1 MKKKLLFSAT
11 LLSVLTVG
19 GFNLLQVYGEG
30 EELEPIAS
38 ESLEQVYEEQEDTA
52 NKNALDE
59 KTVHDDIESDALD
72 LNDTDT
78 DEQAVPETLDQGFEV
93 EENELSKDWIE
104 EPLNEESL
112 SSSVALDSKPA
123 VSEETIL
130 SEKFESESIAYAA
143 TGNAE
148 RVNQPTLS
156 GIDISNWQ
164 AGINVKALEADFIIC
179 KSSGGKDF
187 SDASFPL
194 FAQTILSS
202 GKLLGYYHFARD
214 AGHEGTAIE
223 EATHFYNT
231 VQNYIGRG
239 IPVLDWE
246 GSALSLG
253 TTWAKSFLDT
263 FYNLSGVKPLLYTSA
278 SVSRSYDW
286 SDVANAGYKLWVAQY
301 ANNDPVYG
309 HDTDP
314 WRDNLGVGAFVE
326 PVMHQYTSHGKI
338 PGYNGNLDL
347 NIFYGNSTTWN
358 NLMKPDATALT
369 YSMYRLYN
377 PNSGEHFYT
386 KDSNEKKHLVSVGW
400 HDEGI
405 GWIAPRAGEAV
416 YRLYNPNAGDH
427 HYTLNASERDML
439 IRVGWNYEGIGWYS
453 DPSQGVTL
461 YRAYNPNA
469 VAGAHHY
476 TTNLSEYNHLIS
488 IGWKPEGISW
498 HGVNP
503 TRSAAAG
510 NGTNDNSNTPS
521 SFEINQTA
529 ISSLTMN
536 NAANLSNVFFDEIK
550 NKTISNPVPVLTQ
563 SVAKESLIKI

>member
-1 MKKKLLFSAT
+1 MVTRREYMKKKILFSAI
-11 LLSVLTVG
+11 LSALVAG
-19 GFNLLQVYGEG
+19 GLNSINIFGEG
-30 EELEPIAS
+30 EEALPIVPEFQETVIEDQFMNSDSDVQEDRSINDKEDSEDLDSFEEIDNLEQLDNVNLKVNEEENLSDVEINLEKDLSAFD
-38 ESLEQVYEEQEDTA
+38 SLEDKWQ
-52 NKNALDE
+52 
-59 KTVHDDIESDALD
+59 
-72 LNDTDT
+72 
-78 DEQAVPETLDQGFEV
+78 
-93 EENELSKDWIE
+93 IE
-104 EPLNEESL
+104 EDNVEPEST
-112 SSSVALDSKPA
+112 SV
-123 VSEETIL
+123 V
-130 SEKFESESIAYAA
+130 YAA
-143 TGNAE
+143 TGNTE

-164 AGINVKALEADFIIC
+164 AGININALEADFIIC
-179 KSSGGKDF
+179 KSSGGKDY
-187 SDASFPL
+187 SDPYFPL

-214 AGHEGTAIE
+214 TGHEGTAVE

-278 SVSRSYDW
+278 YVSRSYDW
-286 SDVANAGYKLWVAQY
+286 SDVANAGYGLWVAQY
-301 ANNDPVYG
+301 ADNNPVYG

-347 NIFYGNSTTWN
+347 NIFYGNTTTWN
-358 NLMKPDATALT
+358 NLMKPDSTAPT
-369 YSMYRLYN
+369 NSMYRLYN

-476 TTNLSEYNHLIS
+476 TTNLNEYNHLIS
-488 IGWKPEGISW
+488 IGWKPEGVSW
-498 HGVNP
+498 HGVSS
-503 TRSAAAG
+503 TKSAATG
-510 NGTNDNSNTPS
+510 NGMNNNSS
-521 SFEINQTA
+521 SLSSPKINQTV
-529 ISSLTMN
+529 ISSLTTN
-536 NAANLSNVFFDEIK
+536 NATNLSNVFFDEIK
-550 NKTISNPVPVLTQ
+550 NKTISNPVSALAQNT
-563 SVAKESLIKI
+563 AKESLIKI